1 VLKPFPPSAPL
12 TGTRNGDVTA
22 KRDWLYRAGA
32 AAFLGAAFYHLAA
45 VLIPPFAA
53 VAYPDGYPLWRHG
66 LFIAINVSVAC
77 LFLKRSRWVIWL
89 VALMTLQIYNGHG
102 RYAWV
107 AWSHDSRIAWIDV
120 LTVVGATV
128 LLVLLVRA
136 RGANPVGSGVG

>member
-1 VLKPFPPSAPL
+1 M
-12 TGTRNGDVTA
+12 TA

-32 AAFLGAAFYHLAA
+32 AAFLGAAIYHLVA

-53 VAYPDGYPLWRHG
+53 FAYPYGYPLWRHA
-66 LFIAINVSVAC
+66 LFIAINVSVAW

-102 RYAWV
+102 RYAWM

-128 LLVLLVRA
+128 LLVLVIRA